1 MSKTQHHQTSLSAAF
16 NMSNNAALVKK
27 NNNNNINNQES
38 SSTKFVRHNSSQSD
52 CDNYYYQDQDQEQE
66 QEHQQQYTD
75 NRSFASSTSS
85 CQQQQVSSNNN
96 TNMLFTQV
104 IQGPTFIPVFNSVK
118 DILPHH
124 NAPAK
129 GQVPW
134 SCSNC
139 NNSRAF
145 GHKCQTCHKSRD
157 ISALRVFMGQLTKEG
172 DVQLI
177 IKMLEVLC
185 PEIDQATSLLHIEPH
200 THANTGRGKGC
211 AWVYVSTFDQV
222 LYIVGRLHKRTYPTV
237 NAETG
242 EVGFVAFPDSYTN
255 EQIKDAFDND
265 VTFLSESVIPLF
277 HRSPI
282 TAEVPLS
289 LQRSLPQQQG
299 NNNNANAT
307 TTARRQQQQQQQQTH
322 RQQFNNNNM
331 NNNNRVITTTP
342 TVPMMMPQQQQNVSV
357 TVGQQQPRSTTNT
370 VANNNTNMKV
380 VAYNGPSSSSSSSNK
395 AVMMQQQQQ
404 HQQVQQQQENNTNE
418 NNNNANN
425 NNNNNNFKRYRWNPY
440 AVANARVSVRN

>member
-1 MSKTQHHQTSLSAAF
+1 MSKTQHHQTSLYAAF

-27 NNNNNINNQES
+27 NNNQES

-85 CQQQQVSSNNN
+85 CQQQVSSNNN
-96 TNMLFTQV
+96 NMLFTQV

-185 PEIDQATSLLHIEPH
+185 PEVDQATSLLHIEPH

-211 AWVYVSTFDQV
+211 AWVYVSSFDQV

-342 TVPMMMPQQQQNVSV
+342 TVPMMMPQQQQHQNVVSV
-357 TVGQQQPRSTTNT
+357 TVGQQPRSTTT
-370 VANNNTNMKV
+370 TNTNMKV
-380 VAYNGPSSSSSSSNK
+380 VAYNGPSSSNTNK
-395 AVMMQQQQQ
+395 AVMIQQQQQ
-404 HQQVQQQQENNTNE
+404 QQVQQQENTND
-418 NNNNANN
+418 NNNNA
-425 NNNNNNFKRYRWNPY
+425 NNNFKRYRWNPY